1 VITLYQWFARS
12 VRRYP
17 DTIALEVGDRALTYR
32 ELDACSADVAAY
44 LLRTHGTPPRRVGLL
59 ASRSLIAF
67 AGYLG
72 VTRLGATVLPL
83 NPAYPLA
90 RNRLMLEAAPCDVV
104 LDDSVEVGT
113 TGDVPDDLSALDDVA
128 YLLFTSGS
136 TGRPKGVPIKHRHVS
151 PFIEHNIARFE
162 VGPGARLSHTFDLT
176 FDPSVFD
183 LFVAWGS
190 GATLVCPQRT
200 ELLDPLRY
208 IADRR
213 LTHWYSVPSVITTAE
228 RLGTLGRRVTGL
240 HHSAFIGEQ
249 LTLRQA
255 ARWHAAAPSVITNTY
270 GPTELTIA
278 CADYRLPADRADW
291 PATSNDTVPIGSPYP
306 FLAAAV
312 QDGELCVRGPQRFD
326 GYLNPL
332 DDAGRFTADGHY
344 RTGDRVQW
352 EQGRLVHL
360 GRTDHQVKIS
370 GYRVEL
376 GEIETVLGRH
386 PDVADAVVIAS
397 TVDGSVRLDAWYRG
411 AEVPERE
418 LTRWLRGRLPLH
430 MVPRRFRH
438 MAQFPLNAN
447 GKTDRAALALE
458 ASR

>member
-1 VITLYQWFARS
+1 MITLYQWFARS